1 MNPREVWEQAHQHV
15 REYDLGAFADMF
27 APDGV
32 LELPF
37 APPGIPRRLEGR
49 EAIRGFLA
57 PAGEAARSAGRR
69 INGYSS
75 VVVHETTDPEVII
88 AEFDLDGEI
97 VTTGETYQ
105 LSYIQV
111 MMVRNGWIVW
121 MRDYMDPRV
130 FSRIGD
136 S

>member
-1 MNPREVWEQAHQHV
+1 MWEQAHQHV
-15 REYDLGAFADMF
+15 REYDLDAFADMF

-37 APPGIPRRLEGR
+37 APSSIPRRLSGR

-69 INGYSS
+69 IKEYSS
-75 VVVHETTDPEVII
+75 VVVHETTDPEIII

-97 VTTGETYQ
+97 VGTGETYQ

-111 MMVRNGWIVW
+111 LRARNGQIVW

-130 FSRIGD
+130 FSRIDD